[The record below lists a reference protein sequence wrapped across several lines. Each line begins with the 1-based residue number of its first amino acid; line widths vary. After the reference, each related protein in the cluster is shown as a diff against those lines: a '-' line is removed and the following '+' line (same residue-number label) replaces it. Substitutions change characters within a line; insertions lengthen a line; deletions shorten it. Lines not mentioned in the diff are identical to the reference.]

1 VSAAAGGFMPRRLW
15 LAVAITFGALLF
27 IFEAALVIYWN
38 GVLEPRLRHEAGQQA
53 QILAQSQSTLLA
65 QALAG
70 DEAERRAAN
79 LDQALDE
86 LLLLRDPETDSPYFA
101 GIGIELDYDAIDAE
115 PGSLDRGRE
124 TVPPDSID
132 VDVEIYSAES
142 SELLG
147 IAHIAVDARFFAR
160 LRGDVRRQLYAQGAF
175 IALVLSALGGLLV
188 WLVGKLEEQRERS
201 RAAERALAEQVA
213 VAKDHAEA
221 ANRSKSQFLANMS
234 HEIRTPMNAV
244 LGMATLLKKTALD
257 SRQRGLL
264 DQLGA
269 SARLL
274 LGIIDD
280 ILDLSR
286 IEAGKLE
293 LARRD
298 FNLDEVLHDVSAV
311 VGQRARD
318 KRLEVL
324 FAVRPEIPRGL
335 VGDPVRLSQVL
346 VNLVTNAVKFTD
358 HGYVLVEG
366 HVAASDAEGVLL
378 RFSVRDT
385 GAGIAPP
392 DLARLFNPFTQV
404 DDSNT
409 RKHGGAG
416 LGLSICKRLAEL
428 MGGEIGATSEP
439 GQGSTFW
446 FTARFGL
453 AAGITPLAPPARAR
467 EELRAL
473 VVDDHPTTREVFGE
487 MLESLRFEV
496 QLAESG
502 ERALQ
507 VIAQA
512 ERPFDLVL
520 LDWKLPGMDGVAA
533 ARAILRQGGRPPGL
547 VMATAYASEELMR
560 EADDAGIDVFLQK
573 PVSPSALFD
582 AAMDAIG
589 HVRAQGSRAR
599 DPDTSTL
606 QFAPGAAVLVVE
618 DNEINRQV
626 ARELL
631 AAAGIE
637 AECAESGEAALLLCA
652 RRRYDTVLMDIQ
664 MPGLDGIET
673 TRRLKAD
680 ARLADMPVVALTA
693 HAMASDRARFLE
705 AGMDDYLAKP
715 IDEAELVRV
724 LSRWLPT
731 VAAADAPPPRPP
743 VPQDA
748 VPEELA
754 GWRGIDVPLALE
766 RVNRNVALLRRL
778 VEQLHARHADAGH
791 RIGAL
796 VAAGDWKAAADAA
809 HTLKG
814 AAATLAAQRIAAA
827 AGRIETGARAQSVE
841 RRDIDEL
848 QAALDEF
855 APPLNE
861 PVAEPAALAPVAIDP
876 LALQAAREALAQHL
890 ARNSFGARAAFAT
903 LRGVL
908 TGGGHDDALR
918 QLGDHIDRLEYE
930 RAAACLQALGTRLD
944 GGKGP

>member
-1 VSAAAGGFMPRRLW
+1 VSAAPSAASRRLW
-15 LAVAITFGALLF
+15 PAVAVTFAALLF
-27 IFEAALVIYWN
+27 IFESALLVYWN

-70 DEAERRAAN
+70 DAAERAAR

-86 LLLLRDPETDSPYFA
+86 LLLLRDPQTDTAYFA
-101 GIGIELDYDAIDAE
+101 GIGIELDYGAIDAE
-115 PGSLDRGRE
+115 EGSLDRARDP
-124 TVPPDSID
+124 VPPDSID

-147 IAHIAVDARFFAR
+147 IAHVAVDAQFFAR
-160 LRGDVRRQLYAQGAF
+160 LRADVRRQLYFQGAF
-175 IALVLSALGGLLV
+175 VALVLSALGGVLV

-244 LGMATLLKKTALD
+244 LGMATLLDKTGLD
-257 SRQRGLL
+257 PRQRGLL

-286 IEAGKLE
+286 IEAGKLV

-298 FNLDEVLHDVSAV
+298 FNLDDVLQDVSAV

-324 FAVRPEIPRGL
+324 FAVRPEIPRAL
-335 VGDPVRLSQVL
+335 AGDPVRLSQVL

-358 HGYVLVEG
+358 HGYVLVEA
-366 HVAASDAEGVLL
+366 HVVAQDAEGVQL
-378 RFSVRDT
+378 RFAVRDT
-385 GAGIAPP
+385 GAGIAPA

-428 MGGEIGATSEP
+428 MGGDIGAESEP

-453 AAGITPLAPPARAR
+453 AADAVPAAAAERPR

-487 MLESLRFEV
+487 MLESLRFDV

-507 VIAQA
+507 AMAQA

-560 EADDAGIDVFLQK
+560 EADAAGIDVFLQK

-589 HVRAQGSRAR
+589 HVRAQRGRSRAPQAGAR
-599 DPDTSTL
+599 R
-606 QFAPGAAVLVVE
+606 FAPGAQVLVVE

-631 AAAGIE
+631 AAAGID
-637 AECAESGEAALLLCA
+637 AECAESGEEALQRCA
-652 RRRYDTVLMDIQ
+652 QRRYDTVLMDIQ

-693 HAMASDRARFLE
+693 HAMASDRERFLE

-715 IDEAELVRV
+715 IDEAELLRV
-724 LSRWLPT
+724 LARWLPT
-731 VAAADAPPPRPP
+731 IEAGAGSPVAVPPAP
-743 VPQDA
+743 A
-748 VPEELA
+748 IPEELA
-754 GWRGIDVPLALE
+754 GLRGIDVPLALE
-766 RVNRNVALLRRL
+766 RVNRNAPLLRRL
-778 VEQLHARHADAGH
+778 VQQLQSRHADAARH
-791 RIGAL
+791 IAAF
-796 VAAGDWKAAADAA
+796 VAASDWKAVADAA

-814 AAATLAAQRIAAA
+814 ASATLAAQRIAAA
-827 AGRIETGARAQSVE
+827 AARIEHDARA
-841 RRDIDEL
+841 RRCDPADLEEL
-848 QAALDEF
+848 QAALDEL
-855 APPLNE
+855 APPVPASATETE
-861 PVAEPAALAPVAIDP
+861 PKGAAAVDAVAVQRARDELAT
-876 LALQAAREALAQHL
+876 LL
-890 ARNSFGARAAFAT
+890 ARNSFAARRAFEA
-903 LRGVL
+903 LR
-908 TGGGHDDALR
+908 DALAGSGNGAALAR
-918 QLGDHIDRLEYE
+918 LGDHIDRLEFDQ
-930 RAAACLQALGTRLD
+930 ATACLEGMAADLAS
-944 GGKGP
+944 GGEGA

>member
-1 VSAAAGGFMPRRLW
+1 MSAPANAAPRRLW
-15 LAVAITFGALLF
+15 PAVALTFGALLF
-27 IFEAALVIYWN
+27 IFESALLVYWN

-53 QILAQSQSTLLA
+53 QILAQSQSSLLA

-70 DEAERRAAN
+70 DAAGRAAR

-86 LLLLRDPETDSPYFA
+86 LLLLRDPATGDAFFA

-115 PGSLDRGRE
+115 AGSLDRERDPLPAGA
-124 TVPPDSID
+124 ID
-132 VDVEIYSAES
+132 VDVEIWSGES
-142 SELLG
+142 GELLG
-147 IAHIAVDARFFAR
+147 IAHIAVDAQFFAR
-160 LRGDVRRQLYAQGAF
+160 LRADVRRQLYFQGAF
-175 IALVLSALGGLLV
+175 IALVLAALGGVLV

-221 ANRSKSQFLANMS
+221 ASRSKSQFLANMS

-244 LGMATLLKKTALD
+244 LGMATLLNKTGLD
-257 SRQRGLL
+257 ARQRGLL

-286 IEAGKLE
+286 IEAGKLV
-293 LARRD
+293 LQARD

-324 FAVRPEIPRGL
+324 FAVRPDIPRGL
-335 VGDPVRLSQVL
+335 SGDPVRLSQVL

-358 HGYVLVEG
+358 HGYVLVEA
-366 HVAASDAEGVLL
+366 HSLAQDEGGVTL

-385 GAGIAPP
+385 GAGIAPA

-428 MGGEIGATSEP
+428 MGGEIGAESEP

-446 FTARFGL
+446 FTARFGRSTTL
-453 AAGITPLAPPARAR
+453 AAPAALPPKP

-487 MLESLRFEV
+487 MLESLRFDV
-496 QLAESG
+496 QLADSG

-507 VIAQA
+507 AIAQA

-520 LDWKLPGMDGVAA
+520 LDWKLPGMDGIAA
-533 ARAILRQGGRPPGL
+533 ARAILRRAGTPPGL
-547 VMATAYASEELMR
+547 VMATAYASEDLMR
-560 EADDAGIDVFLQK
+560 EADAAGIDVFLQK

-589 HVRAQGSRAR
+589 HVRAQRGPRRSAEAPAR
-599 DPDTSTL
+599 R
-606 QFAPGAAVLVVE
+606 FAPGAAVLVVE
-618 DNEINRQV
+618 DNEVNRQV

-637 AECAESGEAALLLCA
+637 AECAESGEEALLRCA
-652 RRRYDTVLMDIQ
+652 QRRYDTVLMDIQ

-693 HAMASDRARFLE
+693 HAMASDRERFLE

-715 IDEAELVRV
+715 IDEGELCRV
-724 LSRWLPT
+724 LARWLPT
-731 VAAADAPPPRPP
+731 VEGETAAPRAPLPALPPP
-743 VPQDA
+743 
-748 VPEELA
+748 ELE
-754 GWRGIDVPLALE
+754 GVRGIDVPLALE
-766 RVNRNVALLRRL
+766 RVNRNAPLLRRL
-778 VEQLHARHADAGH
+778 IEQLHARHADAGR
-791 RIGAL
+791 RIAAQ

-814 AAATLAAQRIAAA
+814 AAATLAAQRVAAA
-827 AGRIETGARAQSVE
+827 AARIETDARAGRSE
-841 RRDIDEL
+841 RADLDEL
-848 QAALDEF
+848 QAALDELT
-855 APPLNE
+855 PPTATSATE
-861 PVAEPAALAPVAIDP
+861 TEPAAAPATLDRDAVQRARTELA
-876 LALQAAREALAQHL
+876 AQL
-890 ARNSFGARAAFAT
+890 ARNSFSARAAF
-903 LRGVL
+903 
-908 TGGGHDDALR
+908 DALR
-918 QLGDHIDRLEYE
+918 LVLAGAGADAELARLGDHIDRLEFD
-930 RAAACLQALGTRLD
+930 RAAACLDALAARLEP
-944 GGKGP
+944 GGGG